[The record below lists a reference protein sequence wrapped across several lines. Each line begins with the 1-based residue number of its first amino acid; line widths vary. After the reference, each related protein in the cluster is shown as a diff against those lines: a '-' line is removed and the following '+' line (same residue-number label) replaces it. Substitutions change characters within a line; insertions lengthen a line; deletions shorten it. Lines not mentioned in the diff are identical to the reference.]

1 MKNRNF
7 LPALSLILTLVL
19 AACSGAL
26 PAEQTPPGLSA
37 VIMAS
42 PSLAATASAT
52 IEWFPVS
59 ATETP
64 PATSVPSATL
74 EPFPGLGRETFSDQF
89 SNPNDWSYLTVK
101 SDSPNKILIDHN
113 HLTLA
118 ANVSPVYLFSLRH
131 DLSLVN
137 FYAEVNVSINRCQ
150 SEDQYGLLFRTE
162 TDYYTYRYVLTCD
175 GRARVERMR
184 GGELIPLMEWAQSG
198 DIPPGAPGEVT
209 LGIWAAGTE
218 YRFFVNGH
226 YQFRILDPTFKTG
239 TFGVF
244 ASAVSP
250 AGMNVNFSGLTV
262 RGVDYVSPT
271 PTATPSETPLPSRT
285 PSPTP

>member
-150 SEDQYGLLFRTE
+150 S
-162 TDYYTYRYVLTCD
+162 
-175 GRARVERMR
+175 
-184 GGELIPLMEWAQSG
+184 
-198 DIPPGAPGEVT
+198 
-209 LGIWAAGTE
+209 
-218 YRFFVNGH
+218 
-226 YQFRILDPTFKTG
+226 
-239 TFGVF
+239 
-244 ASAVSP
+244 
-250 AGMNVNFSGLTV
+250 
-262 RGVDYVSPT
+262 
-271 PTATPSETPLPSRT
+271 
-285 PSPTP
+285 